1 MKRTIFFAAVFVFL
15 FSLCFATLSC
25 ASSKGREQEDSLF
38 YEQNLPLFKEA
49 ELSNGI
55 PVAFKNIPMEKNLE
69 LRIVFLGGASVCP
82 KNKAGIDLLTFD
94 LLSSCNEKIK
104 ELSSRGLYFPVFD
117 CLMDYSYYGFNCAS
131 PDFFENLEAFSSSI
145 FSPEYVHQDYL
156 KKEASASAEALDQ
169 SENLRHALLENVKK
183 QVYASTPYLEGSRYK
198 KTSRVSEYDIEK
210 FLPQLLNASRMRII
224 VAGNFSYKETGN
236 GKKKKSE
243 SELFD
248 DRAAV
253 LLERLDSLFGAI
265 ESKAWQA
272 PSLSELT
279 FPKKKELSVKVDFAA
294 GDYCAALCVA
304 APSRDG
310 DDYEAFALST
320 LALDSVLRRELVETK
335 KIASYSGCAVLN
347 SKKSAALVLMGGV
360 KQDAN
365 CKQSLDAALALFPK
379 YGDLDGILDV
389 YKNIYVSR
397 VIGASHNAGATLD
410 QMASSL
416 VYQNDAK
423 SFIEKTKKIRAATSQ
438 DVTDAFEKYF
448 LADNSL
454 FILLSN

>member
-1 MKRTIFFAAVFVFL
+1 MLKKLALLFAVL
-15 FSLCFATLSC
+15 FSLLIFSC
-25 ASSKGREQEDSLF
+25 ASSKGKSQEDSLF

-55 PVAFKNIPMEKNLE
+55 PVTLKNIPLEKNLE

-82 KNKAGIDLLTFD
+82 KNKAGIDLLIFD
-94 LLSSCNEKIK
+94 LLSDCNAKIK
-104 ELSSRGLYFPVFD
+104 ELSSRGLYFPVYD
-117 CLMDYSYYGFNCAS
+117 CLMDCSYYGFNCAS
-131 PDFFENLEAFSSSI
+131 PEFFENLEVFSSSL

-156 KKEASASAEALDQ
+156 KKEAAVSAEALDQ
-169 SENLRHALLENVKK
+169 DENLRHALLENVKK

-224 VAGNFSYKETGN
+224 AAGNFSYKETGS
-236 GKKKKSE
+236 GKKKKKSDA
-243 SELFD
+243 ELFD
-248 DRAAV
+248 ERAAL
-253 LLERLDSLFGAI
+253 LLERLEGLFGSI
-265 ESKAWQA
+265 ENKAWQA
-272 PSLSELT
+272 PSVAALT
-279 FPKKKELSVKVDFAA
+279 FPAKKEISLKAEFAA
-294 GDYCAALCVA
+294 GDYCSALCVA
-304 APSRDG
+304 APSRAD

-335 KIASYSGCAVLN
+335 KTASYSGCAVLN

-360 KQDAN
+360 KQDVN
-365 CKQSLDAALALFPK
+365 YKQSLDAALALFPK
-379 YGDLDGILDV
+379 YGDLDGVIEV

-423 SFIEKTKKIRAATSQ
+423 LFVQKPKKIRAATSQ

-448 LADNSL
+448 LSDNSL
-454 FILLSN
+454 FVLLTN